1 MLAMIKEQ
9 QAAKNMKKKSAP
21 KRSLSEKIKV
31 KLIYYPKLLPVI
43 DNYIHGFSVTRSA
56 SAQRCWGSNGF
67 DYRLKPHH
75 SQRRFDLY

>member
-31 KLIYYPKLLPVI
+31 NFDTFTII
-43 DNYIHGFSVTRSA
+43 QNFCQWSIGNFGGFATLA
-56 SAQRCWGSNGF
+56 
-67 DYRLKPHH
+67 
-75 SQRRFDLY
+75 